1 MARSIQHQ
9 IIARALEIISDEK
22 RWTRLVIARTAEGEP
37 CPCLSAS
44 AERFC
49 AVGALYRAAGD
60 LLAGEAFPIVFKT
73 QKFVLAAN
81 DAASDSLPR
90 INDVQGHECILAMF
104 KRALAV

>member
-1 MARSIQHQ
+1 MAKSLQHQ
-9 IIARALEIISDEK
+9 IIGRALEILSDEK
-22 RWTRLVIARTAEGEP
+22 HWTRVVVARTADGDP
-37 CPCLSAS
+37 CACLDPLA
-44 AERFC
+44 ARFC
-49 AVGALYRAAGD
+49 AIGALYRAAGD